1 LVILA
6 DPAYA
11 DGAET
16 AAGAVSSK
24 TGLRYEAPLQA
35 VTTGDGRDLS
45 GQLGALSLQGREML
59 WDVAVQGEA
68 WGKVDN
74 AAYVPADVDVEAE
87 TIVVTGYEGASLTL
101 TVGGT
106 YQVTGQWDRSLL
118 PEPEGILVSSE
129 TLQTLTGENALAL
142 VAAEVRP
149 RQLEAAAQEVSAA
162 VPEMMVTTTTDLN
175 ESFRGTFRNLSTFA
189 VGMAGLALVAGGVLI
204 ANAVSLAMIERQYE
218 IGVLKAMGYSRNQ
231 VLRTVLFEY
240 GLGGTLASVLG
251 LLRVV
256 AFTVILTMVQEVTE
270 GVLAIAPFPVCSSSM
285 SPSV

>member
-1 LVILA
+1 MARNNLRRRGFSLVFAMIALCIGTFTLGLAMTIIRGAQEQLALQTFATEGYNLVILA

-16 AAGAVSSK
+16 VAAAVSSK
-24 TGLRYEAPLQA
+24 TGFRYEAPLQA

-142 VAAEVRP
+142 VAAEVPP
-149 RQLEAAAQEVSAA
+149 RQLRQPRRRS
-162 VPEMMVTTTTDLN
+162 VPP
-175 ESFRGTFRNLSTFA
+175 FRR
-189 VGMAGLALVAGGVLI
+189 
-204 ANAVSLAMIERQYE
+204 
-218 IGVLKAMGYSRNQ
+218 
-231 VLRTVLFEY
+231 
-240 GLGGTLASVLG
+240 
-251 LLRVV
+251 
-256 AFTVILTMVQEVTE
+256 
-270 GVLAIAPFPVCSSSM
+270 
-285 SPSV
+285 